1 MTKSCSPSV
10 EQNNLY
16 EREVRT
22 DVHFYI
28 SVFLRRK
35 VFFRYRLALIF
46 LVLFLGARTNL
57 QQQRILPQ
65 KRLRTQPTVTFVP
78 THLSSQSDVIM
89 NHMEN
94 VIIIGSGPATWTAA
108 IYAARASLSPLVIE
122 GDVTQEN
129 QEKRTL
135 PMGQLAL
142 TAEVEN
148 FPGFPPGK
156 ISEYLHSAIPN
167 DRLAMLAPRSPEEQ
181 TIYGAEIVEL
191 IRAQAGHFGTRVV
204 TSDVVDADFT
214 GTPLKLTDAAGNVYE
229 TKTVIV
235 ATGASANYLGLPSE
249 DRFKNRGVSA
259 CAVCDGGLPRFRNVP
274 VAVVG
279 GGDAAVEEAIYLA
292 KTASKVYLIH
302 RRNELRASKIVARRA
317 TEHPKIEILWNT
329 IPKEIL
335 GNDQEGVT
343 GMLLQSTAGLPE
355 RAIAASGVFVAIGH
369 VPNTKFLRGKVALTE
384 KGYIV
389 RPIPFRSNTSV
400 PGVFAAGDVA
410 DDYYRQANTAAAAGC
425 MAAIDAERYLA
436 RLTEPTA

>member
-1 MTKSCSPSV
+1 MT
-10 EQNNLY
+10 
-16 EREVRT
+16 R
-22 DVHFYI
+22 
-28 SVFLRRK
+28 
-35 VFFRYRLALIF
+35 
-46 LVLFLGARTNL
+46 
-57 QQQRILPQ
+57 
-65 KRLRTQPTVTFVP
+65 
-78 THLSSQSDVIM
+78 
-89 NHMEN
+89 MEN
-94 VIIIGSGPATWTAA
+94 VVIIGSGPAAWTAA
-108 IYAARASLSPLVIE
+108 IYAARASLNPLVIE
-122 GDVTQEN
+122 GDITQEN

-156 ISEYLHSAIPN
+156 IAEYLNSAIPKN
-167 DRLAMLAPRSPEEQ
+167 RLAMLAPRDPEDT

-191 IRAQAGHFGTRVV
+191 IRAQAVHCGTRVI
-204 TSDVVDADFT
+204 TSDVVDADFA
-214 GTPLKLTDAAGNVYE
+214 GLPLKLTDSAGKVHE

-259 CAVCDGGLPRFRNVP
+259 CAVCDGGLPRFRDVP

-279 GGDAAVEEAIYLA
+279 GGDAAVEEAIYLT

-302 RRNELRASKIVARRA
+302 RRDELRASKIVAQRA
-317 TEHPKIEILWNT
+317 LEHPKIEILWNWV
-329 IPKEIL
+329 PLEIV
-335 GNDQEGVT
+335 GNDKEGVT
-343 GMLLQSTAGLPE
+343 GVLLQSTAGLPAL
-355 RAIAASGVFVAIGH
+355 AIIVSGVFVAIGH
-369 VPNTKFLRGKVALTE
+369 TPNTQFLKGKIDLTE

-425 MAAIDAERYLA
+425 MAAIDAERYLV
-436 RLTEPTA
+436 

>member
-1 MTKSCSPSV
+1 
-10 EQNNLY
+10 
-16 EREVRT
+16 
-22 DVHFYI
+22 
-28 SVFLRRK
+28 
-35 VFFRYRLALIF
+35 
-46 LVLFLGARTNL
+46 
-57 QQQRILPQ
+57 
-65 KRLRTQPTVTFVP
+65 
-78 THLSSQSDVIM
+78 
-89 NHMEN
+89 MEN
-94 VIIIGSGPATWTAA
+94 VIIIGSGPAAWTAA
-108 IYAARASLSPLVIE
+108 IYAARASLEPLVIE
-122 GDVTQEN
+122 GDITQEN

-148 FPGFPPGK
+148 FPGFPPGN
-156 ISEYLHSAIPN
+156 ITEYLHSALPS
-167 DRLAMLAPRSPEEQ
+167 DRLGMLAPRDLHE
-181 TIYGAEIVEL
+181 TMIFGAEIVEL
-191 IRAQAGHFGTRVV
+191 IRAQAVHFGTRIM

-214 GTPLKLTDAAGNVYE
+214 DTPLKLVCSDGKTYD

-259 CAVCDGGLPRFRNVP
+259 CAVCDGGLPRYRNTP

-279 GGDAAVEEAIYLA
+279 GGDAAVEEALYLT

-302 RRNELRASKIVARRA
+302 RRDELRASKIIAQRA
-317 TEHPKIEILWNT
+317 AEHPKIEILWNT

-343 GMLLQSTAGLPE
+343 GVLLQSTPGLPDKE
-355 RAIAASGVFVAIGH
+355 IAVSGVFVAIGH
-369 VPNTKFLRGKVALTE
+369 TPNAKFLRGKIDLTD

-400 PGVFAAGDVA
+400 SGVFAAGDVA

-436 RLTEPTA
+436 NCIG